1 MIRCSGCLAPPCR
14 SGSQTRFSKRAGN
27 RDADPTDR
35 KIRITATDWLMSVA
49 VIQTSR
55 EASLEKRGLTLVSL
69 EGRSRR
75 RAPRCARSTDRLP
88 LASENAI
95 RRSLAVFASALE
107 PFGGKLIQTDLN
119 EDDIKALRKGLK
131 VTDKATA

>member
-1 MIRCSGCLAPPCR
+1 
-14 SGSQTRFSKRAGN
+14 
-27 RDADPTDR
+27 
-35 KIRITATDWLMSVA
+35 
-49 VIQTSR
+49 
-55 EASLEKRGLTLVSL
+55 
-69 EGRSRR
+69 
-75 RAPRCARSTDRLP
+75 